1 MVEIQ
6 IKDTRGNIIKYQLG
20 EGRHVLG
27 KSRVCDILLM
37 DRFVS
42 RRHAELLVTDNL
54 VYLLDNNS
62 TNGTW
67 IKNRKAVGV
76 IELCFVEPVRMG
88 ALLLSVHPLLYTFA
102 LRPGRDCSLEDF
114 CNTARD
120 EKSQNVLHLHKL
132 QKGRK
137 KKSA

>member
-6 IKDTRGNIIKYQLG
+6 IKDKRGNIIKYQLG

-27 KSRVCDILLM
+27 KSRLCDILLM

-42 RRHAELLVTDNL
+42 RRHAELLVTENI
-54 VYLLDNNS
+54 VYLLDKNS

-67 IKNRKAVGV
+67 IKNKKAAGV
-76 IELCFVEPVRMG
+76 IELGFVEPFRMG
-88 ALLLSVHPLLYTFA
+88 ALLLSVHPLLYPFA
-102 LRPGRDCSLEDF
+102 LRPGRVCSLEDF
-114 CNTARD
+114 CNIARE

-132 QKGRK
+132 QKDRK